1 MLFRRREQASLWEML
16 RVAVWPRRSFA
27 RSTKYVFY
35 RLWRLS
41 GSPHAIALGC
51 AAGVFIGFTPLYGFQ
66 FMLACLLA
74 WALGGSLVA
83 AALGTFVANPLS
95 FPVIWYSTYK
105 LGCVMLTGNVI
116 GSCGSLPEGLAGW
129 GSAVFERLMDFS
141 MEAAL
146 LVFEGVWPVVKPMV
160 IGSLPIGAVAAGIS
174 YILVR
179 QMVELRQRRRR
190 ERIVA
195 RSRGPL
201 GGTLALP
208 DGSSTQSV

>member
-1 MLFRRREQASLWEML
+1 MLFRRRERPSLLETL
-16 RVAVWPRRSFA
+16 RVTVWPRRSFA

-41 GSPHAIALGC
+41 GSPHAIAMGC

-66 FMLACLLA
+66 FLLACLLA

-83 AALGTFVANPLS
+83 AALGTFVANPIS

-105 LGCVMLTGNVI
+105 LGCVMLTGNLL
-116 GSCGSLPEGLAGW
+116 GSCGGLPEGLAGW
-129 GSAVFERLMDFS
+129 GSAVFARLADFS

-146 LVFEGVWPVVKPMV
+146 LVFEGVWPVIKPMAL
-160 IGSLPIGAVAAGIS
+160 GSLPIGALAAGLS

-179 QMVELRQRRRR
+179 QMVELRQQKRR
-190 ERIVA
+190 ERISA
-195 RSRGPL
+195 PAGMLR
-201 GGTLALP
+201 LP
-208 DGSSTQSV
+208 VGSSNRSV

>member
-1 MLFRRREQASLWEML
+1 MLFRRRERPSLIETL
-16 RVAVWPRRSFA
+16 RIAVWPRRSFA
-27 RSTKYVFY
+27 RSIKYMFY

-41 GSPHAIALGC
+41 GSPHAIAVGC

-66 FMLACLLA
+66 FVLAALLA
-74 WALGGSLVA
+74 WVLGGSIVA
-83 AALGTFVANPLS
+83 SGLGTFVANPIS

-105 LGCVMLTGNVI
+105 LGCVMLTGNVL

-146 LVFEGVWPVVKPMV
+146 LILEGVWPVIKLMAL
-160 IGSLPIGAVAAGIS
+160 GSLPIGALAAGVS
-174 YILVR
+174 YIAVR

-190 ERIVA
+190 ER
-195 RSRGPL
+195 L
-201 GGTLALP
+201 GALTSGTLGDTLRLP
-208 DGSSTQSV
+208 PGSSRQGV